1 MPCRSIRA
9 RTLAAIG
16 PSLLLLAELP
26 QAAHAGPS
34 FTVNTTT
41 EGAQTAADIVAVGAN
56 GFVVVWQG
64 PDADGS
70 GIFARRFALDGSPI
84 GDEFAVNTV
93 TTGNQTSPRIAADS
107 NGRHVISFTSTSGS
121 GARRQLARRYSAT
134 GVAIDVKP
142 VTVPIS
148 FVDAT
153 LGMAPDG
160 TAAFV
165 GYGTEAPIAD
175 AVPIRLRRFSFDGAA
190 LGPES
195 TVGLGST
202 LNGSSTAIC
211 FHADNSFAVTYSA
224 PPNAAFE
231 YGAQLQRFSASGNT
245 LGQTRFGV
253 APQDPISGHSLACLA
268 MGGYA
273 ATFSDLFEGNL
284 NLASTY
290 VQAFDASGGA
300 IGDLREVSDTTT
312 PRGDNGSAPDIAAI
326 PGGGFE
332 VIWSRYLVLEGDGE
346 NPEVFEFQIQGQR
359 FSAGGTPSTARVRID
374 QAPFPLARA
383 RFPAVASG
391 SLKHFGVWRSSVGPD
406 RTPTDIIGR
415 TLP

>member
-1 MPCRSIRA
+1 MPSRNIRA
-9 RTLAAIG
+9 KSSVAIG
-16 PSLLLLAELP
+16 LAMSVLLGLP
-26 QAAHAGPS
+26 LPARAGPL

-41 EGAQTAADIVAVGAN
+41 DGARTAADVVAVGVN

-64 PDADGS
+64 PDDDGS
-70 GIFARRFALDGSPI
+70 GIFARRFAQDGAPI
-84 GDEFAVNTV
+84 GDQFAVNTV
-93 TTGNQTSPRIAADS
+93 TEGNQTSPRIAADGS
-107 NGRHVISFTSTSGS
+107 GRYVISFTSTTGT
-121 GARRQLARRYSAT
+121 GARRQLARRYSAS

-153 LGMAPDG
+153 LGVAADG
-160 TAAFV
+160 SAAFV
-165 GYGTEAPIAD
+165 GYGTNAPVND
-175 AVPIRLRRFSFDGAA
+175 AVPVRMRRFSFDGAA
-190 LGPES
+190 LGPEV

-202 LNGSSTAIC
+202 LNGRSTAIC
-211 FHADNSFAVTYSA
+211 FHADGSFAVSYSA
-224 PPNAAFE
+224 PANAAFE
-231 YGAQLQRFSASGNT
+231 HGAQLQRFSASGGT
-245 LGQTRFGV
+245 VSQTRFGV
-253 APQDPISGHSLACLA
+253 APQDPISGHSLACLEN
-268 MGGYA
+268 GGYA

-290 VQAFDASGGA
+290 VQAFDAGGST
-300 IGDLREVSDTTT
+300 IGELREISDTTT

-332 VIWSRYLVLEGDGE
+332 VIWNRYLVLEGDGE
-346 NPEVFEFQIQGQR
+346 NPDIFEFQIQGQR
-359 FSAGGTPSTARVRID
+359 FTANGMPSTARLRID

-383 RFPAVASG
+383 RFPAVAVG
-391 SLKHFGVWRSSVGPD
+391 SLKRFGVWRSSIGPD

>member
-1 MPCRSIRA
+1 MPRRSIRA
-9 RTLAAIG
+9 RPLATIG
-16 PSLLLLAELP
+16 LGLSLLFGLP
-26 QAAHAGPS
+26 QPVLAGPS

-41 EGAQTAADIVAVGAN
+41 EGSQTAADIVAVGAN

-64 PDADGS
+64 PDSDGS

-93 TTGNQTSPRIAADS
+93 TAGNQSLPRIAADG
-107 NGRHVISFTSTSGS
+107 NGRHVISFTSTSS
-121 GARRQLARRYSAT
+121 GGVRRQLARRYSAS
-134 GVAIDVKP
+134 GVAIDVNP
-142 VTVPIS
+142 ATVPIS

-153 LGMAPDG
+153 LGMAADG

-165 GYGTEAPIAD
+165 GYGTDAPIGD

-202 LNGSSTAIC
+202 LNGTSSAIC
-211 FHADNSFAVTYSA
+211 FHADNSFAVAYSA
-224 PPNAAFE
+224 PPNASFE
-231 YGAQLQRFSASGNT
+231 YGAQLQRYSASGDAVS
-245 LGQTRFGV
+245 QTRFGIS
-253 APQDPISGHSLACLA
+253 PQDPLSGHSLACLA
-268 MGGYA
+268 TGGYA

-290 VQAFDASGGA
+290 VQTFDASGRP
-300 IGDLREVSDTTT
+300 IGELREISDTTT
-312 PRGDNGSAPDIAAI
+312 PRGNNGSAPDIAAI
-326 PGGGFE
+326 AGGGFE
-332 VIWSRYLVLEGDGE
+332 VIWNRYLVLEGDGE
-346 NPEVFEFQIQGQR
+346 NPDVFEFQIQGQR
-359 FSAGGTPSTARVRID
+359 FTANGTPSSARVRID

-383 RFPAVASG
+383 RFPAVAAG
-391 SLKHFGVWRSSVGPD
+391 SLKHFGVWRSSIGPD
-406 RTPTDIIGR
+406 RAPTDIVGR